1 MPTLYKSFQM
11 KKIKNILVAVDFN
24 DNIGDLLGYAD
35 SIATKFGSKVWLIHV
50 SAPDPDFVGYEP
62 GPQYIRDSRAEEL
75 KDEHR
80 RLQDLRKTFLSE
92 NLKSEALLI
101 QGSTVETVLEEA
113 KKLNSDLLIVG
124 THKYGFIQNIFLES
138 VSLKLFKNANIPFLA
153 IPIKNE

>member
-1 MPTLYKSFQM
+1 M
-11 KKIKNILVAVDFN
+11 KEIKNILVAVDFN
-24 DNIGDLLGYAD
+24 DNIGDLLSYAE
-35 SIATKFGSKVWLIHV
+35 SIATKFSSKIWLIHV

-80 RLQDLRKTFLSE
+80 RLQGLRKTFLSG
-92 NLKSEALLI
+92 NLRSEALLI

-113 KKLNSDLLIVG
+113 EKLNADLLIVG
-124 THKYGFIQNIFLES
+124 THKYGFMESFFLES

-153 IPIKNE
+153 IPISEE

>member
-1 MPTLYKSFQM
+1 M
-11 KKIKNILVAVDFN
+11 KEIKNILVAVDFN
-24 DNIGDLLGYAD
+24 DNIGDLLGYAE
-35 SIATKFGSKVWLIHV
+35 SIAIKFGSKVWLIHV

-62 GPQYIRDSRAEEL
+62 GPQYIRDSRAQEL

-80 RLQDLRKTFLSE
+80 RLQGLRKTFLSQ

-124 THKYGFIQNIFLES
+124 THKYGYIESFFLES
-138 VSLKLFKNANIPFLA
+138 VSLELFRNANIPFMA
-153 IPIKNE
+153 IPISED